1 MKRASFRALWLFTL
15 LFFTLPSAQAT
26 ILGTVR
32 LDPNPL
38 FFPDTRVGDTS
49 SPATVTVTKEA
60 SFSLPVFVFGSLLSN
75 PFRFSITDDRCEGRL
90 LFNNDSCGIDSDFSP
105 NREGF
110 FHSHLVVI
118 DTSRQILNF
127 GSLIGQGVLPE
138 VKLSDNNVQFGDQP
152 VGSSSAPNTVTVTN
166 IGTGNLTV
174 SDISLSGDPVFSL
187 VSETCT
193 AAPVPPL
200 GTCDFEVDF
209 TPTAIADFSGTVA
222 LTDDAPDSP
231 QEVALSGT
239 GVAAPNPAL
248 SLSKQAVDFGN
259 QQVGAASAPVDVV
272 VISSGDAPVTLN
284 TVTSSNPEFALSGDC
299 TTGLPIA
306 LNPGQFCT
314 LTTVWTPGAAG
325 PLSAQVTFD
334 STASN
339 EPVLDLSGVGIV
351 PGSAEVSLSAT
362 SLDFGSVVVGQSSQ
376 SQTITVTNTGD
387 APLNFTSILLQ
398 GADPHS
404 FAMIDECGDEP
415 VMPGESCVLEVTFL
429 PAIEGPLSATIV
441 LTDDAS
447 DSPQAIAL
455 GGAGQGPQIGG
466 GGCGLLASHASVAPG
481 LAGWTLL
488 FLLFFS
494 RRFHRD

>member
-1 MKRASFRALWLFTL
+1 MKPSSFRALWLLTL
-15 LFFTLPSAQAT
+15 LLFTASPAGAT

-49 SPATVTVTKEA
+49 APATVTVTKEA

-90 LFNNDSCGIDSDFSP
+90 LFNNESCGIDSDFSP

-166 IGTGNLTV
+166 IGTGDLSV
-174 SDISLSGDPVFSL
+174 SDISLSGDAVFSL
-187 VSETCT
+187 VSEDCT
-193 AAPVPPL
+193 AAPIPPL
-200 GTCDFEVDF
+200 GTCDFAVDF
-209 TPTAIADFSGTVA
+209 TPTSIADFSGTVT

-259 QQVGAASAPVDVV
+259 QQVGVASAPVDVV
-272 VISSGDAPVTLN
+272 VISSGDAAVTLN
-284 TVTSSNPEFALSGDC
+284 AVTSSNPEFALSGDC
-299 TTGLPIA
+299 TTGLPLA

-334 STASN
+334 STATN
-339 EPVLDLSGVGIV
+339 EPVLDLNGVGVV
-351 PGSAEVSLSAT
+351 PGSAEASLSANN
-362 SLDFGSVVVGQSSQ
+362 LEFGSVVVGQSSAA
-376 SQTITVTNTGD
+376 QTVTLTNTGN
-387 APLNFTSILLQ
+387 APLTFTGIVLA
-398 GADPHS
+398 GNDPHS
-404 FAMIDECGDEP
+404 FAMLDGCGDET
-415 VMPGESCVLEVTFL
+415 VMPGESCTIEANFL
-429 PAIEGPLSATIV
+429 PAIEGPLTATIV
-441 LTDDAS
+441 LTDDAA
-447 DSPQAIAL
+447 DSPQTIVL
-455 GGAGQGPQIGG
+455 NGVGIGPQIGG
-466 GGCGLLASHASVAPG
+466 GGCGILAANAASASG

-488 FLLFFS
+488 ALLFFS
-494 RRFHRD
+494 RRLRRR

>member
-1 MKRASFRALWLFTL
+1 MKRASCRALWLFLLL
-15 LFFTLPSAQAT
+15 LFTAPSAQAT

-152 VGSSSAPNTVTVTN
+152 VGGSSAPNTVTVTN
-166 IGTGNLTV
+166 IGTGDLSV

-209 TPTAIADFSGTVA
+209 TPTAIADFSGTVT

-259 QQVGAASAPVDVV
+259 QQVDVASAPVDVV

-284 TVTSSNPEFALSGDC
+284 AITASDPEFALSGDC
-299 TTGLPIA
+299 TTGLPLA

-314 LTTVWTPGAAG
+314 LTTTWTPGAAG
-325 PLSAQVTFD
+325 PLSAQVSFD
-334 STASN
+334 STAGN
-339 EPVLDLSGVGIV
+339 EPVLDLSGVGVV

-362 SLDFGSVVVGQSSQ
+362 HLDFGQIPVGQSSDA
-376 SQTITVTNTGD
+376 QTVTLTNTGN
-387 APLNFTSILLQ
+387 APLTFTSIVLA

-404 FAMIDECGDEP
+404 FAMLDGCGDEA
-415 VMPGESCVLEVTFL
+415 VAPGESCTIEATFL
-429 PAIEGPLSATIV
+429 PAIEGPLTATIV

-447 DSPQAIAL
+447 DSPQSIVL
-455 GGAGQGPQIGG
+455 NGAGIGPKIGG
-466 GGCGLLASHASVAPG
+466 GGCGILAGNAGAASG

-488 FLLFFS
+488 ALLFFS
-494 RRFHRD
+494 RRLRRG